1 MEDKVVEEGD
11 TAVIECKAS
20 GSPTPEFTW
29 YKDDEKL
36 EPTERHFF
44 AADNQLL
51 AVVNA
56 RLSDSGLYKCV
67 VNNPLGTE
75 TQSSILTVSPFNHFV
90 TTPHP
95 DGGGPAGPFNNE
107 MLIIIIVAFVCGAVV
122 LASFIW
128 LIVCICR
135 HKSCLTETSDRR
147 HAGSGRCI
155 DGRIPHNRNYAK
167 NEGLPLANDYQ
178 VRQPMVVA
186 NQYTT
191 STHHHH
197 HRKSSLQNHDEG
209 KGEEEYHRKGSSIDE
224 TDAPEQPLLDQVAAL
239 EASES
244 LAADE
249 NAVVMNPIHHDNSSE
264 KDSGTGDSQCISRD
278 HLDVLAP
285 EVAKDGGGESTMSLT
300 EFESTDLTHLDSH
313 TDIDDEDNVGCG
325 EAILSAS
332 NSILTNSSRN
342 SLDASSEIQG
352 SPKTAVPLKP
362 VPGHLLRTFK
372 PHRSLSRDFL
382 NCDSSSPSAPDYSSR
397 MKKTS
402 GMKKQASALELNHDD
417 NFLLIDTNTT
427 LTSKAGH
434 DPHHVYRGGGK
445 PQSGLEFNEKL
456 LEHSL
461 NSTDYSLQSRY
472 SRTHR
477 NNSRV
482 AGGAGGYSLPRS
494 KGSKSKHKSSSQ
506 LQTQSPH
513 ELYTTVPL
521 KDDKLF

>member
-29 YKDDEKL
+29 YKDEEKL

-56 RLSDSGLYKCV
+56 RLTDSGLYKCV

-75 TQSSILTVSPFNHFV
+75 TQSSMLTVSPFNHFV

-95 DGGGPAGPFNNE
+95 DGDAAPFNNE

-135 HKSCLTETSDRR
+135 HKSCLTETSDSRRR
-147 HAGSGRCI
+147 HAASRRCS
-155 DGRIPHNRNYAK
+155 DGRIPFNYAK
-167 NEGLPLANDYQ
+167 NEGLPLASDYQ
-178 VRQPMVVA
+178 GRQPRVVA

-191 STHHHH
+191 SHHQH
-197 HRKSSLQNHDEG
+197 HRKSSLQNHGEG
-209 KGEEEYHRKGSSIDE
+209 KGTEEYHRKGSSIDE
-224 TDAPEQPLLDQVAAL
+224 ADATEQPLLDQVAAF
-239 EASES
+239 EASEA

-249 NAVVMNPIHHDNSSE
+249 GAAIMNPIHHDNSSE

-278 HLDVLAP
+278 HLDVLTP

-300 EFESTDLTHLDSH
+300 EFEATDLTRLDSH
-313 TDIDDEDNVGCG
+313 TDIDEEDNVGCG

-332 NSILTNSSRN
+332 NSILTNLSRN
-342 SLDASSEIQG
+342 SFEASAGEING
-352 SPKTAVPLKP
+352 SPPTVSLKP
-362 VPGHLLRTFK
+362 VSGHLRTFK

-382 NCDSSSPSAPDYSSR
+382 NCDSSPSALPDDWSR
-397 MKKTS
+397 MKRTS
-402 GMKKQASALELNHDD
+402 RMKKQASALELNHDD
-417 NFLLIDTNTT
+417 
-427 LTSKAGH
+427 
-434 DPHHVYRGGGK
+434 DPHHVYRGGAK

-472 SRTHR
+472 SRTQR

-482 AGGAGGYSLPRS
+482 AGGAGGHSLPRS
-494 KGSKSKHKSSSQ
+494 KGSKNKHKSSSQ
-506 LQTQSPH
+506 FQTQSPH